1 MDKPKR
7 VLLAE
12 DDLQLGALIRE
23 ELEEDGYDVVHCPD
37 GNSAWD
43 QFQKQPPDI
52 CLLDVNLPGR
62 DGFTLARK
70 IRQRNDVVPILF
82 LTAKS
87 MEEDKLQGFAH
98 GGDDYITKPFSMKEL
113 RSRMQVFLRRTGMLL
128 PQTQTE
134 IRLGKLLF
142 LPGENRLLNGSEEVL
157 LTAKETQLLEFF
169 CTNPNKI
176 LRREDILLH
185 VWGKNDYFLGRSMDV
200 FITKIRKHLK
210 LDPNVV
216 LETIPQSGY
225 RLHLPG

>member
-12 DDLQLGALIRE
+12 DDEQLGLLIRE
-23 ELEEDGYDVVHCPD
+23 GLEDEGYEVVHCPD
-37 GNSAWD
+37 GNTAWN
-43 QFQKQPPDI
+43 QFQKELPDI

-62 DGFTLARK
+62 DGFTLAKK

-87 MEEDKLQGFAH
+87 MEEDKLQGFSA

-113 RSRMQVFLRRTGMLL
+113 LSRMQVFLRRTGMLL
-128 PQTQTE
+128 PQKQDE
-134 IRLGKLLF
+134 LRLGKLRF
-142 LPGENRLLNGSEEVL
+142 LPGENRILNGPDEIL
-157 LTAKETQLLEFF
+157 LTQKETQLLEFF
-169 CTNPNKI
+169 CSNPGKI

-210 LDPNVV
+210 LDPSVQ

-225 RLHLPG
+225 RLHLPS

>member
-1 MDKPKR
+1 MDKQKR

-12 DDLQLGALIRE
+12 DDLQLGLLIRE
-23 ELEEDGYDVVHCPD
+23 ELSEAGYDVVHCTD
-37 GNSAWD
+37 GNMAWD
-43 QFQKQPPDI
+43 QFQKQVPDI

-62 DGFTLARK
+62 DGFSLAKK

-87 MEEDKLQGFAH
+87 LEEDKLQGFAS
-98 GGDDYITKPFSMKEL
+98 GGDDYITKPFSRKEL
-113 RSRMQVFLRRTGMLL
+113 LSRMQVFLRRTGMLL
-128 PQTQTE
+128 PQTQNE
-134 IRLGKLLF
+134 LRVGRLRF
-142 LPGENRLLNGSEEVL
+142 LPGENRILDGDTEIL
-157 LTAKETQLLEFF
+157 LTQKETQLLTFF
-169 CTNPNKI
+169 CANAHKI

-210 LDPNVV
+210 HDPSVI

-225 RLHLPG
+225 RLHLPD